1 MEFLYIIAIA
11 AMIWYGWYGR
21 KEAKRRRKEI
31 RIEKR
36 DAQILEANQRYGT
49 KFNPK
54 DDCLGDIDSEGVY
67 FDLMTLGYIDSVAVL
82 FDPTARKICIITKG
96 VNVDIE
102 DFSYIRTW
110 ELKWT
115 EHPGSSVFRYRN
127 VQMVIHT
134 NDYQTP
140 RIIVGLDSMRS
151 GEFWHSRLGIL
162 FS

>member
-21 KEAKRRRKEI
+21 KEAKRRTREI

-54 DDCLGDIDSEGVY
+54 DDCLGDIDSVVF
-67 FDLMTLGYIDSVAVL
+67 FDLSLGYIDSVAIL

-96 VNVDIE
+96 VNVDIK

-110 ELKWT
+110 ELKWI
-115 EHPGSSVFRYRN
+115 EDSRCRYSN
-127 VQMVIHT
+127 VRMVIHT

-140 RIIVGLDSMRS
+140 MIIVGLDSKRS
-151 GEFWHSRLGIL
+151 GEFWHSKLGIL
-162 FS
+162 FP

>member
-11 AMIWYGWYGR
+11 AMIWYGR
-21 KEAKRRRKEI
+21 KKAKRLI

-54 DDCLGDIDSEGVY
+54 DDCLG
-67 FDLMTLGYIDSVAVL
+67 YIDSVGVL

-140 RIIVGLDSMRS
+140 MIIVGLDSMRS

-162 FS
+162 FP

>member
-11 AMIWYGWYGR
+11 AMIWYGWYGWYGR
-21 KEAKRRRKEI
+21 KEAKRRT

-54 DDCLGDIDSEGVY
+54 DDCLGDIDSVGGY
-67 FDLMTLGYIDSVAVL
+67 YDLTLGYIDSVAIL

-96 VNVDIE
+96 VNVDIK

-110 ELKWT
+110 ELKWI
-115 EHPGSSVFRYRN
+115 EDFKSVYHKFVN
-127 VQMVIHT
+127 VRMVIHT

-140 RIIVGLDSMRS
+140 MIIVRLDSMKS
-151 GEFWHSRLGIL
+151 GEFWRSKLGIL
-162 FS
+162 FP

>member
-11 AMIWYGWYGR
+11 AMIWYGR
-21 KEAKRRRKEI
+21 KEAKRPTRK
-31 RIEKR
+31 EKR

-54 DDCLGDIDSEGVY
+54 DDCLG
-67 FDLMTLGYIDSVAVL
+67 YIDSVGVL

-140 RIIVGLDSMRS
+140 MIIVGLDSMRS

-162 FS
+162 FP

>member
-1 MEFLYIIAIA
+1 MEFFLYIIAIA
-11 AMIWYGWYGR
+11 AMIWYGR
-21 KEAKRRRKEI
+21 KAAKRRTRKEI

-54 DDCLGDIDSEGVY
+54 DDCLGD
-67 FDLMTLGYIDSVAVL
+67 IDSVAVL

-110 ELKWT
+110 ELKWI
-115 EHPGSSVFRYRN
+115 EDFKSVSPYKN
-127 VQMVIHT
+127 VRMVIHT

-140 RIIVGLDSMRS
+140 MIIVGLDSMRS

-162 FS
+162 FDLPSI